1 MSKGK
6 KKDKAQASLSGPVEP
21 EETGAAAPEPATEV
35 AEEAQT
41 PEQQIET
48 LRDENL
54 RLMAELR
61 NVRERAQRE
70 KQEALT
76 YAEAD
81 FARELLVVVDDLE
94 RTQQAANSA
103 DNAQAVAEG
112 VRIVYEHFLKV
123 LRGRSIEPIEALHQ
137 PFDPDLHEALMQ
149 QPSAEHPAGTVIQE
163 LAHGYRMGARVIRPA
178 KVVVSSGPPAAPE
191 EKGERSADV

>member
-6 KKDKAQASLSGPVEP
+6 RKDKVPASLSKPVEP
-21 EETGAAAPEPATEV
+21 EETGAAAAEPATKV

-41 PEQQIET
+41 PAQQIEA

-81 FARELLVVVDDLE
+81 FTRELLVVVDDLE
-94 RTQQAANSA
+94 RTQQAANNA

-123 LRGRSIEPIEALHQ
+123 LRGRSIEPIEALYQ
-137 PFDPDLHEALMQ
+137 PFDPDLHEAVMQ
-149 QPSAEHPAGTVIQE
+149 QPSAEHAAGTVIQE
-163 LAHGYRMGARVIRPA
+163 LARGYRMGARVIRPS
-178 KVVVSSGPPAAPE
+178 KVVVSSGPAPAPE